1 MSLLRSGFSTI
12 AGVVVIGLSMSVFT
26 VNEYEKA
33 LKLQLGQVLDAEYE
47 PGLHFKLPFINNVVK
62 FDGRIQT
69 LDAEP
74 ERYLTF
80 EKKNLIVDS
89 FVKWRISN
97 VSLFYTSMGGDV
109 RRANL
114 RLSQIIKDGLR
125 AELASRT
132 VQDVIAGDRSKM
144 VESIEL
150 AARDQVKDFGIELLD
165 IRLKRIDLPKEV
177 SESVYRRMEA
187 ERVRVAKDLRSQG
200 SEAAE
205 RIRADADRQR
215 TVLLAEAYKEAESLR
230 GDGDAKATDIYASA
244 HSKNADF
251 FAFYRSLSVYREA
264 FKDKRDVLIL
274 DSDAEFLR
282 FLRQPSGK

>member
-1 MSLLRSGFSTI
+1 MSIFKTSFSTI
-12 AGVVVIGLSMSVFT
+12 AGVLVIGVSMSVFT

-33 LKLQLGQVLDAEYE
+33 LKLQLGQVIDAEYE

-89 FVKWRISN
+89 FVKWRIAD
-97 VSLFYTSMGGDV
+97 VSQFYTSMGGDV

-125 AELASRT
+125 AEIAART
-132 VQDVIAGDRSKM
+132 VQDVIAGDRNQL
-144 VESIEL
+144 VQSIES
-150 AARDQVKDFGIELLD
+150 AAKDQAKDFGIELLD

-187 ERVRVAKDLRSQG
+187 ERIRVAKDLRSQG

-215 TVLLAEAYKEAESLR
+215 TVLLAEAYKQAESLR
-230 GDGDAKATDIYASA
+230 GDGDAKATDIYAAA

>member
-1 MSLLRSGFSTI
+1 MSLFKTSFSTI
-12 AGVVVIGLSMSVFT
+12 AGVLVIGVSMSVFT

-33 LKLQLGQVLDAEYE
+33 LKLQLGQVIDAEYE
-47 PGLHFKLPFINNVVK
+47 PGLHFKVPFINNVVK

-89 FVKWRISN
+89 FVKWRIAD
-97 VSLFYTSMGGDV
+97 VSQFYTSMGGDV

-125 AELASRT
+125 AEIAART
-132 VQDVIAGDRSKM
+132 VQDVIAGDRNQM
-144 VESIEL
+144 VKSIE
-150 AARDQVKDFGIELLD
+150 AAAKDQAKDFGIELLD

-187 ERVRVAKDLRSQG
+187 ERIRVAKDLRSQG

-230 GDGDAKATDIYASA
+230 GDGDAKATDIYAAA